1 MPRPSFLLLG
11 IALTGL
17 IACSAQKD
25 SADQRGPTS
34 TSAAATPSLPSAS
47 PPTPAL
53 PPPTPAVYPAV
64 STDAEPGETVL
75 VLHRWDWLA
84 VESTPALRAAAP
96 IAEVRD
102 GEEVIF
108 APARMVTPGATT
120 SRVVHEHGLEVEVP
134 NAAMVRL
141 PAGETA
147 KLDDLVLTSA
157 HQPFNGVQLATIL
170 DGGKPTSPRASLTSN
185 HLFSS
190 KSWGRPTVL
199 PAGSFVRLRG
209 PFSPGTSI
217 AVSKPDGTLRH
228 RVVLRADGDL
238 VLGYRWNKTLAIE
251 HRSACTPMPL
261 RPEVFRGMP
270 IWAPYGDELQIAFAI
285 QVAPP
290 NYGKIQLRFP
300 AKQSGLGDHLSSAA
314 FSMFMPRT
322 TGPGWAPKRY

>member
-1 MPRPSFLLLG
+1 M
-11 IALTGL
+11 ALTAVV
-17 IACSAQKD
+17 ACRAQD
-25 SADQRGPTS
+25 SAEQRDPTS
-34 TSAAATPSLPSAS
+34 TLAAATPSPAPAA
-47 PPTPAL
+47 PPAAAAPPATP
-53 PPPTPAVYPAV
+53 TVYPAV

-75 VLHRWDWLA
+75 VLHRWDKLA

-120 SRVVHEHGLEVEVP
+120 SRVVHEDGIEVEVP
-134 NAAMVRL
+134 NAATIRL

-147 KLDDLVLTSA
+147 TLDDLVLTSA
-157 HQPFNGVQLATIL
+157 HEPHQGVQLATIL
-170 DGGKPTSPRASLTSN
+170 DGGKPTSPRASLTMN

-190 KSWGRPTVL
+190 RSVARPTAL
-199 PAGSFVRLRG
+199 PAGSFIRLRG
-209 PFSPGTSI
+209 PFSPGTSV
-217 AVSKPDGTLRH
+217 AVTKPDGTLRH

-238 VLGYRWNKTLAIE
+238 VLGYRSYHALAIE

-261 RPEVFRGMP
+261 RPEVVRGMP
-270 IWAPYGDELQIAFAI
+270 IWAPYDDELQVAFAI
-285 QVAPP
+285 QVEPP
-290 NYGKIQLRFP
+290 NLGMILLRFP
-300 AKQSGLGDHLSSAA
+300 AKEPGQGDHLSSAA